1 MKPHAHDLEVPVAH
15 RYFED
20 YRPGSVCIYGPVTMR
35 EEDIVEFA
43 VRYDPQ
49 PIHTDPRA
57 AAAGPFGGLIA
68 SGWHTIAVVM
78 RVLVEN
84 YLSHVGRACLARG
97 RRAALARARASG
109 RCPARARHRARG
121 DALALEDGPR
131 ARPDGG
137 RNAQSARRGGDELQ
151 GNEPDAAASRPAWCL
166 RATADG
172 CRCACGAVGRV
183 RAHVPRKRTSTAPP
197 PPACGGASQ

>member
-1 MKPHAHDLEVPVAH
+1 MTSPTHDLEVPVAH

-20 YRPGSVCIYGPVTMR
+20 YRPGSVSIYGPVTMR

-84 YLSHVGRACLARG
+84 YLSHA
-97 RRAALARARASG
+97 AALVSPG
-109 RCPARARHRARG
+109 V
-121 DALALEDGPR
+121 
-131 ARPDGG
+131 
-137 RNAQSARRGGDELQ
+137 DELRWLAPVRP
-151 GNEPDAAASRPAWCL
+151 GDVLHVRVTVLEATPSRSKPDRGLVRTAIETRNQRDEVVMSFRAMNLMRRRPSGL
-166 RATADG
+166 VPPGDG
-172 CRCACGAVGRV
+172 
-183 RAHVPRKRTSTAPP
+183 
-197 PPACGGASQ
+197 